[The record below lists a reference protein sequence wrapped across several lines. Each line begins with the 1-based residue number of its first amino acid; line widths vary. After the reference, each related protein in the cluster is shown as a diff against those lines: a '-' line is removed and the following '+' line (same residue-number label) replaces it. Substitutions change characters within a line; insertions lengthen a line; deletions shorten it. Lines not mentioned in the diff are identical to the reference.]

1 MAESLARQWSIRSQG
16 DDLSG
21 LQLLEK
27 SPVADL
33 GPDEVL
39 VELRAAS
46 LNYRDLVIAKVS
58 EFLCNTPKQPR
69 LMMFFRAN

>member
-1 MAESLARQWSIRSQG
+1 MTQSTIQQWNVVSQE

-21 LQLLEK
+21 LELQTKPAITE
-27 SPVADL
+27 L

-58 EFLCNTPKQPR
+58 IPT
-69 LMMFFRAN
+69 AI